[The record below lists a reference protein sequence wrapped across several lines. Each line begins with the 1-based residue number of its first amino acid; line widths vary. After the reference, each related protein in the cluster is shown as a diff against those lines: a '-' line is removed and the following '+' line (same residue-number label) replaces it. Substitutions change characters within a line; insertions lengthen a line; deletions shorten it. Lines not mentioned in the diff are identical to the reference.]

1 MTSIP
6 PEGADRVEQAL
17 VTWVYPQRRLLTA
30 LVEAG
35 TFTAEAKEIMLRDLM
50 EAAVKTLDTERASVW
65 LLRPDGSA
73 IECLLMYVRSAQS
86 HTSGMVLLRESAPAY
101 FEAIENDHL
110 IAAHEACTDPRTREF
125 REGYLEPLGITSM
138 LDAPVFVRGQAV
150 AVVCYEHMG
159 PSRHWHYWEELVAST
174 FADFVALVFDA
185 ESQQRALA
193 ESLAHAA
200 ELHRLVDE
208 RTAALA
214 QSEKDLQALLN
225 SAPVALALIRAGDRH
240 LIYANQRADLL
251 FEAEHDPLRG
261 DVTLSRGETA
271 QFWAHP
277 EDRDRFA
284 KELLSAGYIEQMEV
298 ELRTFKGRSF
308 WARMSAK
315 TMRFRGELTFV
326 AGLLDI
332 TERRRAAEALQ
343 RSENVLRSLLDAVP
357 SPLLVT
363 GVDDELIKWANEP
376 ACALFEA
383 SLEALLGKPV
393 PETFCDLEERRVV
406 VQKLRE
412 EGHVEGMTLWFQTA
426 RGRRFWGLMNART
439 AVLDGYEV
447 HMVGIAELTVQKEL
461 EQRLREL
468 ATTDELTGA
477 HNRRYFFDAGA
488 RELTRTERYVIETSL
503 AMLDIDHFKRVN
515 DLYGHAAGDEVLREL
530 AAILREQVRNV
541 DIVARL
547 GGEEFVL
554 LFPETPLMGAAATV
568 ERIRRLIEERA
579 FKGVPKGA
587 RVTVSV
593 GLVEHERG
601 ESLSDVLRRADV
613 HLYRAKNRGR
623 NRVSVGGREEAGRD
637 SQPAR
642 A

>member
-35 TFTAEAKEIMLRDLM
+35 TFTAEAKEAMLRDLM

-73 IECLLMYVRSAQS
+73 IECLLMYVRGEHS
-86 HTSGMVLLRESAPAY
+86 HTSGMVLPRESAPAY

-138 LDAPVFVRGQAV
+138 LDAPVFVRGKAV

-193 ESLAHAA
+193 ESRARAA

-214 QSEKDLQALLN
+214 QSEKDLQALLD
-225 SAPVALALIRAGDRH
+225 SAPIALALIRAGDRH
-240 LIYANQRADLL
+240 LVYANQRANLL
-251 FEAEHDPLRG
+251 FEAEQDPLEG
-261 DVTLSRGETA
+261 DATLSRSETA
-271 QFWAHP
+271 HLWVHP
-277 EDRDRFA
+277 EDRERFA
-284 KELLSAGYIEQMEV
+284 KDLLSAGYIEQMEV
-298 ELRTFKGRSF
+298 ELRTFKGRPF

-343 RSENVLRSLLDAVP
+343 RSENVLRTLLDAAP

-363 GVDDELIKWANEP
+363 GADDELVKYANAP
-376 ACALFEA
+376 ACALFEV
-383 SLEALLGKPV
+383 SLEALIGKRV
-393 PETFCDLEERRVV
+393 PESFCDLEDRRVV
-406 VQKLRE
+406 MQKLRG
-412 EGHVEGMTLWFQTA
+412 EGNVEGMTIRLQTA
-426 RGRRFWGLMNART
+426 RGRWFWGLMNART
-439 AVLDGYEV
+439 AVLDGQEV
-447 HMVGIAELTVQKEL
+447 HIAGIAELTAQKEL

-468 ATTDELTGA
+468 ATTDDLTGA
-477 HNRRYFFDAGA
+477 HNRRYFFDLGA
-488 RELTRTERYVIETSL
+488 RELTRTERYAIKTSL

-554 LFPETPLMGAAATV
+554 LFPETPLTGAAVTV
-568 ERIRRLIEERA
+568 ERIRRVVEERA
-579 FKGVPKGA
+579 FKGVPEGA
-587 RVTVSV
+587 RVTVSI

-601 ESLSDVLRRADV
+601 ESLSDMLRRADE
-613 HLYRAKNRGR
+613 HLYRAKNQGR
-623 NRVSVGGREEAGRD
+623 NRVSVASREEAGRD